1 MRGLLIMKSMNGVIL
16 MDDRQKKIIYHVI
29 ALAIL
34 AVLVLIALNNTSRFN
49 VLPEED
55 MSGLYNMLILN

>member
-1 MRGLLIMKSMNGVIL
+1 